1 MSSKIPP
8 VLKGGGGG
16 AEGVHEKMEG
26 WRGEGL
32 KLEVRD
38 RGLIPVSR
46 TGRAKTICMLLCSV
60 GSCTD
65 KNTGRLVN
73 HSLVFST

>member
-8 VLKGGGGG
+8 VLKGGGG

-26 WRGEGL
+26 CRGEGL

-46 TGRAKTICMLLCSV
+46 TGRAKTISDPALLGNSV
-60 GSCTD
+60 AGF
-65 KNTGRLVN
+65 R
-73 HSLVFST
+73 SLPCFSLFCVLI